1 MNTIKHTKYIYNG
14 RRVILDTCELTPGKY
29 ETMLLYSNGHEIASR
44 TSSTEADALADF
56 DAIYQAHSADPE
68 IKRTEP
74 KPLTGKYAKLR
85 DDLRKVYEIGK
96 AAAAQVEDGGTCNFD
111 APSILLPRWQSA
123 KIEQAC
129 KEAGCGCFE
138 WECFN
143 RRWVICFRIAGQ
155 AYKRETAAESM
166 TKALTAMGYDAL
178 TYCAID

>member
-1 MNTIKHTKYIYNG
+1 MNTIKH
-14 RRVILDTCELTPGKY
+14 
-29 ETMLLYSNGHEIASR
+29 A
-44 TSSTEADALADF
+44 
-56 DAIYQAHSADPE
+56 
-68 IKRTEP
+68 EP

-96 AAAAQVEDGGTCNFD
+96 AAAAQVEDCGTCNLD
-111 APSILLPRWQSA
+111 APSIFLPRWQSA

-138 WECFN
+138 WKCFN
-143 RRWVICFRIAGQ
+143 ARRWVICFRVAGQ

-166 TKALTAMGYDAL
+166 TKALIAMGYDAL